1 MFIMHASPR
10 FRLVAVLSALVGVAS
25 ILARL

>member
-10 FRLVAVLSALVGVAS
+10 FRLVAALSTLLGLAS
-25 ILARL
+25 IMARM

>member
-10 FRLVAVLSALVGVAS
+10 FRLVAVLSALVGVTS

>member
-10 FRLVAVLSALVGVAS
+10 FHLVAALSALVGVAS